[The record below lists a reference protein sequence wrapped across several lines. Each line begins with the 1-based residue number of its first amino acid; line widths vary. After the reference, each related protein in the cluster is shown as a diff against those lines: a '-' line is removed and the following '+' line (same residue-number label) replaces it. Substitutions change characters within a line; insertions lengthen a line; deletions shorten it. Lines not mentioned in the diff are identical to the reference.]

1 MSPEAQFF
9 ISAEERETWCVST
22 VHSSLRSRCHPLY
35 MKVFS
40 SFWFVTGAPFKK
52 KTKQKQTK
60 KNPYQRAGMS
70 APWRW
75 LCSAWMVSLSCHHRQ
90 LLLHRSVGLD
100 RISSQVRGTEDSGR
114 WSPTPPKLQKKHL
127 QQQSS
132 CVLYQKLSRMC
143 VVFPKKQYLV
153 SSICTAEPR
162 VCACIPDPRQ
172 RRSVFAVF
180 PSPWFFYRCYQ
191 MQRCWPFWR
200 GLPICFVFFTWFCM
214 KKKTKLVLYTNPIFK
229 KKEKKKRN

>member
-1 MSPEAQFF
+1 
-9 ISAEERETWCVST
+9 
-22 VHSSLRSRCHPLY
+22 
-35 MKVFS
+35 
-40 SFWFVTGAPFKK
+40 
-52 KTKQKQTK
+52 
-60 KNPYQRAGMS
+60 MS
-70 APWRW
+70 APWRR

-162 VCACIPDPRQ
+162 VCVCVHPR
-172 RRSVFAVF
+172 
-180 PSPWFFYRCYQ
+180 SPAAQECVCCFSITVVLLQMLSDAKMLAFLKGTPNLFCFFY
-191 MQRCWPFWR
+191 M
-200 GLPICFVFFTWFCM
+200 
-214 KKKTKLVLYTNPIFK
+214 VLYE
-229 KKEKKKRN
+229 EKNEACSIHKSNI